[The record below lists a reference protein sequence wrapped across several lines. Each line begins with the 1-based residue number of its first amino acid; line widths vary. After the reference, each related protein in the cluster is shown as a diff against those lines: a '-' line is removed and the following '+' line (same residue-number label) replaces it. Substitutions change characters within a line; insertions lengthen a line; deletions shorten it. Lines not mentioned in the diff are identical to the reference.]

1 MKFSLAA
8 PLLLWRG
15 GGADD
20 NLTKFLAVT
29 VSLLMLRNKVFV
41 HSTWAAEK
49 FSTGWKIWP
58 DYSFT
63 WNRSIFPFSSHGT
76 DEPGG
81 WIVTFVIVKG
91 FTIYP
96 CAKRHCSKSKMES
109 SSNLVTRAFVS
120 YGCAWLRVKKMCL
133 SAQLQSIKILD
144 DYGVHTAPVKFLTVL
159 AKNLTSI
166 LAFKFLNG

>member
-1 MKFSLAA
+1 
-8 PLLLWRG
+8 
-15 GGADD
+15 
-20 NLTKFLAVT
+20 
-29 VSLLMLRNKVFV
+29 MLRNKGFV

-81 WIVTFVIVKG
+81 WILTFVIVKG

-133 SAQLQSIKILD
+133 SAELQGIKILD
-144 DYGVHTAPVKFLTVL
+144 DYGVHTALVKARRLNSCVNGTPKRTNFQPVKNSSGSVRTHP
-159 AKNLTSI
+159 KT
-166 LAFKFLNG
+166 G